1 MSNIV
6 LQPNASG
13 TGNIT
18 IATPNTNTDRTL
30 NIPDVAGDIV
40 TTGDTGTISTT
51 MLGTGLD
58 LTGKVATGHQTLSS
72 HVVTET
78 FGSVGFTSSSTNV
91 TLGELNIPGPGI
103 WRVEAQ
109 LRMRWGSNAYFAKMF
124 LSTTDA
130 SLSGEIYRA
139 GAGSNTAV
147 RMLYERINVNSFGN
161 LLITPSW
168 IIDVPTGL
176 TSGDIIYF
184 IIQPSGADAS
194 ALTNND
200 ANGQPGAQAI
210 KIAETTTSGTVITAR
225 SL

>member
-13 TGNIT
+13 TGSIT
-18 IATPNTNTDRTL
+18 ITTPNTNTDRTL
-30 NIPDVAGDIV
+30 NIPDVAGNLV

-72 HVVTET
+72 HIVTNA
-78 FGSVGFTSSSTNV
+78 FGAVGFTSSSTNV

-109 LRMRWGSNAYFAKMF
+109 LRMRWGSNGYFAKMF
-124 LSTTDA
+124 LSTTTN

-194 ALTNND
+194 ALNNND
-200 ANGQPGAQAI
+200 SNGQPGAQAI

-225 SL
+225 NF